1 MKYGTIGCKIAFS
14 NTCQKLPIMKDC
26 NRNLIQF
33 TFSMKDVFSLFIFET
48 DFILKIEDNCLLAF
62 SSIDIKHKTR

>member
-1 MKYGTIGCKIAFS
+1 
-14 NTCQKLPIMKDC
+14 MKDC